1 MSAKVE
7 CIIPML
13 TKAFGIQ
20 WAVQLAR
27 LEIFFKKKKND
38 HRNILKLKSS
48 LKITPK
54 SV

>member
-1 MSAKVE
+1 MVDTRYATSIMNLEYNNSVSAKVE

-27 LEIFFKKKKND
+27 LEILKKKK
-38 HRNILKLKSS
+38 KK
-48 LKITPK
+48 
-54 SV
+54 